1 MILFVAGKAIGIIMG
16 RLFGTDGVRGIANKD
31 LTNDLAMKIGAAAAT
46 VLLREAKSS
55 KPTVLIGKDTRASG
69 DMLEAALT
77 AGLCSV
83 GCNVLS
89 IGVVPTPAVAYLVG
103 YYQCEAGIMISAS
116 HNPCEYNGIKIFQKT
131 GYKLDDSIEEEIE
144 SIILDDSEDFDIK
157 IGGNVGNV
165 LFCKTAVNDY
175 IEHVVS
181 ATDVRFDGMKIALD
195 CANGSASVCAKEIF
209 TRLGAKCIMLSD
221 TPDGTNI
228 NFNCGSTHPEE
239 LMSFVKDA
247 GLDLGLAFD
256 GDADRMLA
264 VDENGEL
271 VDGDKVIAICAKK
284 MKEDGTL
291 KKDTAVVTVMSNMGF
306 FKFCEKNGINCA
318 KTAVGDRYVL
328 EKMLKDGYNI
338 GGEQSGHVIF
348 LDYATT
354 GDGELSGVKLIE
366 TVVKYGKKLSE
377 LAKVMTV
384 YPQVLINVKVSAQ
397 GKQKYNNDEYIIA
410 ATQKAEMELM
420 GDGRVLVRV
429 SGTEP
434 LVRVMLEG
442 KDINHIEKL
451 GKEIAQVVKERL
463 S

>member
-1 MILFVAGKAIGIIMG
+1 MG

-31 LTNDLAMKIGAAAAT
+31 LTNELAMKIGSAAAA
-46 VLLREAKSS
+46 VLIREAKSE

-103 YYQCEAGIMISAS
+103 LYQCEAGIMISAS
-116 HNPCEYNGIKIFQKT
+116 HNPCEYNGIKIFQKS
-131 GYKLDDSIEEEIE
+131 GYKLDDSIEDEIE
-144 SIILDDSEDFDIK
+144 SIILDNSEEIDIK
-157 IGGNVGNV
+157 LGGEVGNR
-165 LFCKTAVNDY
+165 LYCKTAVNDY
-175 IEHVVS
+175 IDHVVS
-181 ATDVRFDGMKIALD
+181 VTDARFDGLKIVLD

-228 NFNCGSTHPEE
+228 NLNCGSTHPEE

-284 MKEDGTL
+284 MKQEGKL

-306 FKFCEKNGINCA
+306 FKFCEENGINCA

-354 GDGELSGVKLIE
+354 GDGELSGVKLVE
-366 TVVKYGKKLSE
+366 TVVKSQKKLSQ
-377 LAKVMTV
+377 LASVMTV
-384 YPQVLINVKVSAQ
+384 YPQVLINVKVSPE

-442 KDINHIEKL
+442 KDINHIQKL
-451 GKEIAQVVKERL
+451 GEEIAQVVKERL

>member
-1 MILFVAGKAIGIIMG
+1 MG

-31 LTNDLAMKIGAAAAT
+31 LTNELAMQIGSAAAT
-46 VLLREAKSS
+46 VLLKESKSA

-89 IGVVPTPAVAYLVG
+89 VGIVPTPAVAYLVG
-103 YYQCEAGIMISAS
+103 LYECEAGIMISAS
-116 HNPCEYNGIKIFQKT
+116 HNPCEYNGIKIFQKS
-131 GYKLDDSIEEEIE
+131 GYKLDDSLEEEIE
-144 SIILDDSEDFDIK
+144 AIILDKSEKIEYK
-157 IGGNVGNV
+157 IGGEVGNSTK
-165 LFCKTAVNDY
+165 CKSAVKDY
-175 IEHVVS
+175 IEHVVGT
-181 ATDVRFDGMKIALD
+181 TDAKFDGLKIALD

-209 TRLGAKCIMLSD
+209 TSLGAKCFMLSD
-221 TPDGTNI
+221 TPDGVNI
-228 NFNCGSTHPEE
+228 NDKCGSTHPEE
-239 LMSFVKDA
+239 LMKFVKDA

-271 VDGDKVIAICAKK
+271 VDGDKVIAVCASK
-284 MKEDGTL
+284 MKEEGKL

-306 FKFCEKNGINCA
+306 FKFCEANNINCE

-328 EKMLKDGYNI
+328 EKMLKEGYNI

-354 GDGELSGVKLIE
+354 GDGELSGVQLLE
-366 TVVKYGKKLSE
+366 TVVKSGKKLSE
-377 LAKVMTV
+377 LASVMQV
-384 YPQVLINVKVSAQ
+384 YPQVLINVKVSAE
-397 GKQKYNNDEYIIA
+397 GKKKYNNDEYIIA

-442 KDINHIEKL
+442 KDINHIQKL
-451 GKEIAQVVKERL
+451 GEQIAEVVKERL

>member
-1 MILFVAGKAIGIIMG
+1 MG

-46 VLLREAKSS
+46 VLLREAKSK

-89 IGVVPTPAVAYLVG
+89 IGIVPTPAVAYLVG
-103 YYQCEAGIMISAS
+103 LYECEAGIMISAS

-131 GYKLDDSIEEEIE
+131 GYKLDDAIEEEIE
-144 SIILDDSEDFDIK
+144 AIILDNAEEIDIK
-157 IGGNVGNV
+157 IGGDVGNR
-165 LFCKTAVNDY
+165 LYSKTAVNDY
-175 IEHVVS
+175 IDHVVS
-181 ATDVRFDGMKIALD
+181 TTDVRFDGLKIALD

-228 NFNCGSTHPEE
+228 NDKCGSTHPEE

-247 GLDLGLAFD
+247 NLDLGLAFD

-264 VDENGEL
+264 VDENGCL
-271 VDGDKVIAICAKK
+271 VDGDKVIAICANK
-284 MKEDGTL
+284 MKQEGSL
-291 KKDTAVVTVMSNMGF
+291 QKDTAVVTVMSNMGF
-306 FKFCEKNGINCA
+306 FKFCDEHGIKCA

-328 EKMLKDGYNI
+328 ERMLKDGYNI

-348 LDYATT
+348 LDFATT
-354 GDGELSGVKLIE
+354 GDGELSGVQLVE
-366 TVVKYGKKLSE
+366 TVVKSGKKLSE
-377 LAKVMTV
+377 LASIMNV
-384 YPQVLINVKVSAQ
+384 YPQVLINVKVSAE
-397 GKQKYNNDEYIIA
+397 GKKKYNNDEYIIA

-442 KDINHIEKL
+442 KDVEHIQRL
-451 GKEIAQVVKERL
+451 GEEIAQVVKERL

>member
-1 MILFVAGKAIGIIMG
+1 MG

-31 LTNDLAMKIGAAAAT
+31 LTNELAMQIGAAAAE
-46 VLLREAKSS
+46 VLLKESKSS

-89 IGVVPTPAVAYLVG
+89 VGIVPTPAVAYLVG
-103 YYQCEAGIMISAS
+103 LYECEAGIMISAS
-116 HNPCEYNGIKIFQKT
+116 HNPCEYNGIKIFQKS
-131 GYKLDDSIEEEIE
+131 GYKLDDALEDEIE
-144 SIILDDSEDFDIK
+144 TIILDNAEKIEYK
-157 IGGNVGNV
+157 IGGEVGNSTK
-165 LFCKTAVNDY
+165 CKSAVKDY
-175 IEHVVS
+175 IEHVVK
-181 ATDVRFDGMKIALD
+181 TTNVNFDGLKIALD

-209 TRLGAKCIMLSD
+209 TSLGAKCFMLSD
-221 TPDGTNI
+221 TPDGVNI
-228 NFNCGSTHPEE
+228 NDKCGSTHPEE
-239 LMSFVKDA
+239 LMKFVKDA

-271 VDGDKVIAICAKK
+271 VDGDKVIAICSSK
-284 MKEDGTL
+284 MKQEGTL

-306 FKFCEKNGINCA
+306 FKFCEENGIRCE

-328 EKMLKDGYNI
+328 EKMLKEGYNI

-354 GDGELSGVKLIE
+354 GDGELSGVQLLE
-366 TVVKYGKKLSE
+366 AVVKSGKKLSD
-377 LAKVMTV
+377 LASVMQV
-384 YPQVLINVKVSAQ
+384 YPQVLINVKVSAE
-397 GKQKYNNDEYIIA
+397 GKKKYNNDEYIIA

-442 KDINHIEKL
+442 KDINHIQKL
-451 GKEIAQVVKERL
+451 GEQIAEVVKERL

>member
-1 MILFVAGKAIGIIMG
+1 MG

-46 VLLREAKSS
+46 VLLREAKSK

-89 IGVVPTPAVAYLVG
+89 IGIVPTPAVAYLVG
-103 YYQCEAGIMISAS
+103 LYECEAGIMISAS

-131 GYKLDDSIEEEIE
+131 GYKLDDAIEEEIE
-144 SIILDDSEDFDIK
+144 AIILDNAEEIDIK
-157 IGGNVGNV
+157 IGGDVGNR
-165 LFCKTAVNDY
+165 LYSKTAVNDY
-175 IEHVVS
+175 IDHVVS
-181 ATDVRFDGMKIALD
+181 TTDVRFDGLKIALD

-228 NFNCGSTHPEE
+228 NDKCGSTHPEE

-247 GLDLGLAFD
+247 NLDLGLAFD

-264 VDENGEL
+264 VDENGCL
-271 VDGDKVIAICAKK
+271 VDGDKVIAICANR
-284 MKEDGTL
+284 MKQEGRL
-291 KKDTAVVTVMSNMGF
+291 QKDTAVVTVMSNMGF
-306 FKFCEKNGINCA
+306 FKFCDEHGIKCA

-328 EKMLKDGYNI
+328 ERMLKDGYNI

-354 GDGELSGVKLIE
+354 GDGELSGVQLVE
-366 TVVKYGKKLSE
+366 TVVKSGKKLSE
-377 LAKVMTV
+377 LASIMKV
-384 YPQVLINVKVSAQ
+384 YPQVLINVKVSAE
-397 GKQKYNNDEYIIA
+397 GKKKYNNDEYIIA

-442 KDINHIEKL
+442 KDVEHIQRL
-451 GKEIAQVVKERL
+451 GEEIAQVVKERL

>member
-1 MILFVAGKAIGIIMG
+1 MG

-31 LTNDLAMKIGAAAAT
+31 LTNELAMQIGAAAAT
-46 VLLREAKSS
+46 VLLKEAKSS

-69 DMLEAALT
+69 DMLDAALT
-77 AGLCSV
+77 SGLCSV

-89 IGVVPTPAVAYLVG
+89 VGIVPTPAVAYLVG
-103 YYQCEAGIMISAS
+103 KYECEAGIMISAS
-116 HNPCEYNGIKIFQKT
+116 HNPCEYNGIKIFQKN
-131 GYKLDDSIEEEIE
+131 GYKLDDAIEDEIE
-144 SIILDDSEDFDIK
+144 AIILDASETPQYK
-157 IGGNVGNV
+157 TGGEVGNR
-165 LFCKTAVNDY
+165 LFSKNAINDY
-175 IEHVVS
+175 INHVVS
-181 ATDVRFDGMKIALD
+181 TTDVRFDGMTIALD

-209 TRLGAKCIMLSD
+209 TALGAKCIMLSD
-221 TPDGTNI
+221 TPDGVNI
-228 NFNCGSTHPEE
+228 NENCGSTHPEE
-239 LMSFVKDA
+239 LMRFVKSA
-247 GLDLGLAFD
+247 SLDLGLAFD

-271 VDGDKVIAICAKK
+271 VDGDKVIAICSKR
-284 MKEDGTL
+284 MKDEGRL
-291 KKDTAVVTVMSNMGF
+291 KSDTAVVTVMSNMGF
-306 FKFCEKNGINCA
+306 FKFCDENGIKCA

-328 EKMLKDGYNI
+328 ERMLKDGYNI

-354 GDGELSGVKLIE
+354 GDGELSGVQLIE
-366 TVVKYGKKLSE
+366 TVVKSGKKLSE
-377 LAKVMTV
+377 LASIMNV
-384 YPQVLINVKVSAQ
+384 YPQVLINVRVSPE
-397 GKQKYNNDEYIIA
+397 GKAKYNNDEYIIA

-442 KDINHIEKL
+442 KDIDHITRL
-451 GKEIAQVVKERL
+451 GNDIAEVVKERL

>member
-1 MILFVAGKAIGIIMG
+1 MG

-46 VLLREAKSS
+46 VLLREAKSK

-89 IGVVPTPAVAYLVG
+89 IGIVPTPAVAYLVG
-103 YYQCEAGIMISAS
+103 LYECEAGIMISAS

-131 GYKLDDSIEEEIE
+131 GYKLDDAIEEEIE
-144 SIILDDSEDFDIK
+144 AIILDNAEEIDIK
-157 IGGNVGNV
+157 IGGDVGNR
-165 LFCKTAVNDY
+165 LYSKTAVNDY
-175 IEHVVS
+175 IDHVVS
-181 ATDVRFDGMKIALD
+181 TTDVRFDGLKIALD

-228 NFNCGSTHPEE
+228 NDKCGSTHPEE

-247 GLDLGLAFD
+247 NLDLGLAFD

-264 VDENGEL
+264 VDENGCL
-271 VDGDKVIAICAKK
+271 VDGDKVIAICANR
-284 MKEDGTL
+284 MKQEGRL
-291 KKDTAVVTVMSNMGF
+291 QKDTAVVTVMSNMGF
-306 FKFCEKNGINCA
+306 FKFCDEHGIKCA

-328 EKMLKDGYNI
+328 ERMLKDGYNI

-354 GDGELSGVKLIE
+354 GDGELSGVQLVE
-366 TVVKYGKKLSE
+366 TVVKSGKKLSE
-377 LAKVMTV
+377 LASIMNV
-384 YPQVLINVKVSAQ
+384 YPQVLINVKVSAE
-397 GKQKYNNDEYIIA
+397 GKKKYNNDEYIIA

-442 KDINHIEKL
+442 KDVEHIQRL
-451 GKEIAQVVKERL
+451 GEEIAQVVKERL

>member
-1 MILFVAGKAIGIIMG
+1 MG
-16 RLFGTDGVRGIANKD
+16 RLFGTDGVRGIANQD
-31 LTNDLAMKIGAAAAT
+31 LTNELAMKIGYAAAT
-46 VLLREAKSS
+46 VLLRESKSQ

-103 YYQCEAGIMISAS
+103 EYECEAGIMISAS
-116 HNPCEYNGIKIFQKT
+116 HNPCEYNGIKIFQKS

-144 SIILDDSEDFDIK
+144 AIILDASEAPSLK
-157 IGGNVGNV
+157 VGGEVGNRIY
-165 LFCKTAVNDY
+165 CKTAVSDY
-175 IEHVVS
+175 VAHVVS
-181 ATDVRFDGMKIALD
+181 TTDVRFDGMRIALD

-209 TRLGAKCIMLSD
+209 TSLGAKCLMLSD

-228 NFNCGSTHPEE
+228 NRNCGSTHPQE
-239 LMSFVKDA
+239 LMKFVRDA

-271 VDGDKVIAICAKK
+271 VDGDKIIAICAGK
-284 MKEDGTL
+284 MKQEGTL
-291 KKDTAVVTVMSNMGF
+291 AKDTAVVTVMSNMGF
-306 FKFCEKNGINCA
+306 FKFCDAHGIKCA

-328 EKMLKDGYNI
+328 EKMLRDGYNI

-354 GDGELSGVKLIE
+354 GDGELSGVQLLE
-366 TVVKYGKKLSE
+366 TVVKSGKKLSE
-377 LAKVMTV
+377 LASVMTV
-384 YPQVLINVKVSAQ
+384 YPQVLINVQVSNE

-442 KDINHIEKL
+442 KDIDHITAL
-451 GKEIAQVVKERL
+451 GNEIAAVVKERL